1 MVALLV
7 ACVVPGLVLFA
18 GLQAQ
23 VNVAPSPP
31 ALDSPA
37 PPVNLALLYGGDA
50 SLDQE
55 HGKVV
60 VMNFW
65 ATWCAQCR
73 DDMPALQDVADD
85 LGTRRFALF
94 EVNLGEDAA
103 AIDPFRQQLGLQMPF
118 LLDVQGDVTQR
129 YGVATLPAT
138 FVIDQQGD
146 VRLEHLGP
154 LVEGDAQTEWSAAWV
169 EQQAQALLGSR

>member
-1 MVALLV
+1 MVPA
-7 ACVVPGLVLFA
+7 LVLFA

-23 VNVAPSPP
+23 MNVAPSPP
-31 ALDSPA
+31 VLGAPA
-37 PPVNLALLYGGDA
+37 PPLDLELLHGGDA
-50 SLDQE
+50 SLEQE
-55 HGKVV
+55 RGKVV

-65 ATWCAQCR
+65 ATWCASCR
-73 DDMPALQDVADD
+73 GDVPSLQDVADD
-85 LGTRRFALF
+85 LDTRRFSLF

-103 AIDPFRQQLGLQMPF
+103 AIDPLRQQLGLHMPV

-146 VRLEHLGP
+146 LRQEHLGP
-154 LVEGDAQTEWSAAWV
+154 LVEGDAQTEWSAPWV
-169 EQQAQALLGSR
+169 EQQARALLGSS